1 MTMIRHSAFPLAA
14 AFLLVTVTGCGVGPR
29 EPAIDLDAV
38 LGVTMDSLTEMDLET
53 RREGE
58 GRLSVDGTR
67 VIEPEEPASAELLV
81 GFADVLERNYN
92 AAEPALFDE
101 EITVAAQNDA
111 SFVALADTNLNGEP
125 DEGEPALWM
134 IEVDGENARIV
145 ATDRSGAVNQSG
157 FSGTGLLAG
166 YLLGSMLSRQRAAGV
181 DTRALAA
188 KRPVTARQAAQ
199 AARAR
204 AGSGSFSRGK

>member
-1 MTMIRHSAFPLAA
+1 MNRLHALPLTA
-14 AFLLVTVTGCGVGPR
+14 AFLLVTVAGCGGGAPR
-29 EPAIDLDAV
+29 EPEIDLDAV
-38 LGVTMDSLTEMDLET
+38 LSVTMDSLTEMDVAAP
-53 RREGE
+53 REE
-58 GRLSVDGTR
+58 GRLSVDGTTM
-67 VIEPEEPASAELLV
+67 IEPDESETNRLLV
-81 GFADVLERNYN
+81 GLADVLETNYN
-92 AAEPALFDE
+92 RAEPALFDGD
-101 EITVAAQNDA
+101 ITVAAQNDA
-111 SFVALADTNLNGEP
+111 SFVALADTNVNGEP
-125 DEGEPALWM
+125 DEGEDALWM

-181 DTRALAA
+181 NTQALAN
-188 KRPVTARQAAQ
+188 KRTVSPTQ

>member
-1 MTMIRHSAFPLAA
+1 
-14 AFLLVTVTGCGVGPR
+14 
-29 EPAIDLDAV
+29 
-38 LGVTMDSLTEMDLET
+38 MDSLMEADVTT
-53 RREGE
+53 RSEGE
-58 GRLSVDGTR
+58 GRLSVDGTTI
-67 VIEPEEPASAELLV
+67 IEPEPAETARLLV
-81 GFADVLERNYN
+81 GFADVLETNYN
-92 AAEPALFDE
+92 AAEPALFDD
-101 EITVAAQNDA
+101 EITVAAQSDA

-125 DEGEPALWM
+125 DEGEDALWM

-181 DTRALAA
+181 NTQAIAA
-188 KRPVTARQAAQ
+188 KRTVTPSQ